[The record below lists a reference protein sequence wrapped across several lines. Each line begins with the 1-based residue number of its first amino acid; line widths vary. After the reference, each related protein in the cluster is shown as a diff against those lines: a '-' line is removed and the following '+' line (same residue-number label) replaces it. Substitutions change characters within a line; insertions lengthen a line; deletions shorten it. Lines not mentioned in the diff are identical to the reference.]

1 MVSFIFI
8 PLISVL
14 QSVVFFFWRAFS
26 LHLEIHIWYYRNHVL
41 DHFCY
46 RTYSQT
52 SPVLCTSMLLLFS
65 YVYNQMGGTSF
76 FLSIG
81 RIPCKCLGKN
91 SWFKRRIL
99 WPLWVFLLASVMKPV
114 LSLGLRSEG
123 LSSQVLQAEER
134 IKSLSLFLSAQSQR
148 PSQHV
153 NVGCTLHS
161 TDAAWAVIGS
171 ALKS

>member
-1 MVSFIFI
+1 
-8 PLISVL
+8 
-14 QSVVFFFWRAFS
+14 
-26 LHLEIHIWYYRNHVL
+26 
-41 DHFCY
+41 
-46 RTYSQT
+46 
-52 SPVLCTSMLLLFS
+52 
-65 YVYNQMGGTSF
+65 
-76 FLSIG
+76 
-81 RIPCKCLGKN
+81 
-91 SWFKRRIL
+91 
-99 WPLWVFLLASVMKPV
+99 MKPV